1 MPPIELELARRKVA
15 NLMTK
20 DEARRIAANIA
31 KLPQLLRAY
40 SGYRCWISGRNRR
53 EESRPDGELRAAR
66 KYPKDLTGSCVCP
79 AGKVANG
86 VKEKEGSR
94 QPRSV
99 GTVMSSQ
106 PISKGSVTR
115 SLSSVRSVV
124 QKLGSSAESVRRRY
138 TGTTVPPGVPGVGG
152 AFTAPAY
159 CHDCGK
165 PYPWTT
171 EKISAAKDLADE
183 VEGLTPEDRTKLKSA
198 LDDITTGGPKA
209 EASAARIK
217 RLLGKATT
225 EIGKALWKASVE
237 IASEAAKKTL
247 LGQ

>member
-1 MPPIELELARRKVA
+1 MSGWQGRQWGEVEGRFTTAAICRHGHVITADIERFGEKVTKFCSQCGAEVGVICRECQTPIHGH
-15 NLMTK
+15 
-20 DEARRIAANIA
+20 
-31 KLPQLLRAY
+31 Y
-40 SGYRCWISGRNRR
+40 
-53 EESRPDGELRAAR
+53 
-66 KYPKDLTGSCVCP
+66 
-79 AGKVANG
+79 
-86 VKEKEGSR
+86 
-94 QPRSV
+94 
-99 GTVMSSQ
+99 
-106 PISKGSVTR
+106 
-115 SLSSVRSVV
+115 
-124 QKLGSSAESVRRRY
+124 
-138 TGTTVPPGVPGVGG
+138 VPPGVPGVGG